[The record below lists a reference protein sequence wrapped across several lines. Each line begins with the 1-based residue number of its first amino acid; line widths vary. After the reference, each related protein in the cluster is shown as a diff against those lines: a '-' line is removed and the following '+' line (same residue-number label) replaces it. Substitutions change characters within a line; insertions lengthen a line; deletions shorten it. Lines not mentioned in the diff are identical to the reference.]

1 MTARTE
7 KQLDH
12 ALNRALLERP
22 EFAQWFL
29 SKTKFLEEDAKYIWS
44 RANHPWGKVK
54 IEVLNTETGSTE
66 VIEREGETDVL
77 VVFETSRKRRVAL
90 HIENKLESGR
100 FTHLQPELYSARA
113 AAWKESPKYENYED
127 WETVLVAPQSFY
139 ERHSEDARK
148 FGSFISHEELATFIP
163 EFGVSA

>member
-7 KQLDH
+7 KHLDQ
-12 ALNRALLERP
+12 ALNRALMEHP

-29 SKTKFLEEDAKYIWS
+29 SKTKFFEEDAKYIWS
-44 RANHPWGKVK
+44 RANHPWGKVNL
-54 IEVLNTETGSTE
+54 EVLNTETGSIE

-77 VVFETSRKRRVAL
+77 VVFETNQKRRVAL

-100 FTHLQPELYSARA
+100 FTHLQPELYAARA
-113 AAWKESPKYENYED
+113 DAWKGNPKYEAYED

-139 ERHSEDARK
+139 ERHSKDAHK
-148 FGSFISHEELATFIP
+148 FGRFISHEEIATFIP
-163 EFGVSA
+163 EFAVSA